1 MTRIAFGLPEVEAWA
16 KFSGDFNPIHFD
28 LQRARS
34 AGLDG
39 LVVHGMLALM
49 PVKAELATAASASAG
64 RLDAQTREAPWMKFH
79 ALFRR
84 SIPHDSVS
92 LLTLRASKTVGLD
105 FRLNASDTQEER
117 FRGSYAPASDH
128 GSWLETHRLDERSFS
143 ALAPGEAQRFA
154 QSYPAVQEGW
164 IALDAII
171 FADFIRTKLDAIAL
185 MVRKDFRQ
193 VMGMSTNS
201 GVFVQVSHTVFINT
215 SVLRTPGPLPFDCG
229 QLSYAMA
236 PPELIANQGN
246 LVGSVSLP
254 VVHGKTLVMLIE
266 IGLLAR
272 PAIDHH

>member
-1 MTRIAFGLPEVEAWA
+1 
-16 KFSGDFNPIHFD
+16 
-28 LQRARS
+28 
-34 AGLDG
+34 
-39 LVVHGMLALM
+39 
-49 PVKAELATAASASAG
+49 
-64 RLDAQTREAPWMKFH
+64 MKFH

-92 LLTLRASKTVGLD
+92 LLTLRASKTTGLD
-105 FRLNASDTQEER
+105 FRLNASGTKEER
-117 FRGSYAPASDH
+117 FRGSFAPTSDH
-128 GSWLETHRLDERSFS
+128 GCWLETHKLGERSFS

-154 QSYPAVQEGW
+154 QSYPAVHEGW
-164 IALDAII
+164 IALDAIV

-193 VMGMSTNS
+193 VMGSTDS

-236 PPELIANQGN
+236 PPEIIANQGN

-266 IGLLAR
+266 IGLLAK
-272 PAIDHH
+272 PA